1 MQIIL
6 SKEEYD
12 ALRQKEPKH
21 LERFKQMLKEW
32 RDGMETVFKKYRDNI
47 SQTDYLHLVQPML
60 KDMGRVTDNVV
71 AAWTPPKAD
80 EGDL

>member
-32 RDGMETVFKKYRDNI
+32 HERMNAVAKKHLGSGRLYDPTLRDFI
-47 SQTDYLHLVQPML
+47 
-60 KDMGRVTDNVV
+60 KDCGKTTDNVV
-71 AAWTPPKAD
+71 AAWTPPKEE